1 MLVRAFA
8 LWASTALLVTVLAVP
23 AMAGQSQEVTITA
36 YNADGVPLADNGTFV
51 VTGEAA
57 ADLCSEGTWADAG
70 GRVWQMTDDGLKVD
84 VYKLYT
90 CSETEKTFE
99 LRLKATIVFG
109 EPSIHPRWT
118 LTDST
123 GFDPAPAGKGDIVAM
138 PSGEG
143 EVFVGLLRFR

>member
-1 MLVRAFA
+1 MLVRAWA
-8 LWASTALLVTVLAVP
+8 LLASTALLVTVLAVP
-23 AMAGQSQEVTITA
+23 AMAGQSQEVAIAA
-36 YNADGVPLADNGTFV
+36 YNADEEPLADHGTFV

-57 ADLCSEGTWADAG
+57 ADLCSGGTWADAG

-90 CSETEKTFE
+90 CSGTEKTFE
-99 LRLKATIVFG
+99 LRLKATIVYDG
-109 EPSIHPRWT
+109 PNLHARWH

-123 GFDPAPAGKGDIVAM
+123 GFDPAPMGKGDILPMEDGV
-138 PSGEG
+138 G